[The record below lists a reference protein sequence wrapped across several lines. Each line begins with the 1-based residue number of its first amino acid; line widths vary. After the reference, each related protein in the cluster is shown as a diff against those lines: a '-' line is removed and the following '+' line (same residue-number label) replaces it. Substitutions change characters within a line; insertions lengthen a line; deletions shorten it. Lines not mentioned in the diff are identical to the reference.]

1 MPPSSSLKSKW
12 WYAHGLQQP
21 LASTCVRS
29 REMAEDKS
37 RDLHDIM
44 AEETSRGRKQ
54 PKKTLTLEQERMIR
68 NVAAILVN
76 PKCDRL
82 TYIDAIREY
91 GLKEESAEY
100 RQLLALWRKL
110 RGNGW

>member
-1 MPPSSSLKSKW
+1 
-12 WYAHGLQQP
+12 
-21 LASTCVRS
+21 
-29 REMAEDKS
+29 MAEDKS

-100 RQLLALWRKL
+100 RQLLALCRKL

>member
-1 MPPSSSLKSKW
+1 
-12 WYAHGLQQP
+12 
-21 LASTCVRS
+21 
-29 REMAEDKS
+29 
-37 RDLHDIM
+37 
-44 AEETSRGRKQ
+44 
-54 PKKTLTLEQERMIR
+54 MIR
-68 NVAAILVN
+68 NVAAILAN
-76 PKCDRL
+76 PKCDKL